1 MQTAAVLL
9 HSKIVQNLA
18 NAVLL
23 SYLVSAAVYLLHALS
38 EKKALH
44 IAALAILVIGAVL
57 NTAAIIV
64 RWLQAGYPPF
74 TNMYESMLFFGA
86 CIAVIY
92 LVFEL
97 TTRIQKAGWA
107 VILLAALTVAY
118 ASFFADS
125 EISPLIPALRSNWLT
140 VHVVSYFIGYG
151 AMTTSF
157 VVSLIYLIGRKNRE
171 ETGETASRAAFGELT
186 RKVVAFGFPF
196 LTVGLI
202 TGAVWAKTAWG
213 DYWSWDPKETWSL
226 ITWLIYLNFLHL
238 RYTMPS
244 IAKSLGWKP
253 RSALLVENIFAL
265 VGFAALCFTY
275 LGVNYLLKGLHSYA
289 K

>member
-92 LVFEL
+92 LGFEL
-97 TTRIQKAGWA
+97 TTRIRKAGWA
-107 VILLAALTVAY
+107 VVLLAALTIAY
-118 ASFFADS
+118 ASFRTDS